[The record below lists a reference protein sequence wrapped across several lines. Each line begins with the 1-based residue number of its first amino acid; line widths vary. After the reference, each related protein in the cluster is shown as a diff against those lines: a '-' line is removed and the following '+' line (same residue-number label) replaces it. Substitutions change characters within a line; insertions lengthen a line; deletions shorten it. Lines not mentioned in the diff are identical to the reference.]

1 MTDASAGAVAMI
13 AADQLD
19 GALIRSLT
27 AEFDRRGVVHHA
39 EAASFSSEASPVR
52 AVRWWLSLTDS
63 DDDYGTQLINSLLED
78 AAEQMGGVDQTT
90 TTVLP
95 RQLDSSGTRMLIM
108 DVDSTLIDQEVI
120 DLLADHAG
128 RAAEV
133 AAVTERAM
141 RGELDFAESLH
152 ARVQTLAG
160 LPSSVLT
167 ETFSRVSATAGAAEL
182 IAAFSRDGHPVFAVS
197 GGFTQI
203 LAPLAQQLGLT
214 DFAANHLQLADDQ
227 LTGRVEGEVV
237 DRAVKRRRMQQWAA
251 EYAADAQNV
260 VAVGDGANDL
270 DMVTSAGVGVAFCA
284 KPALAEHADLVIRH
298 RNLELVG
305 YALGLSRKDAD
316 EY

>member
-19 GALIRSLT
+19 CALVRSLT
-27 AEFDRRGVVHHA
+27 AEFARRGVVHHA
-39 EAASFSSEASPVR
+39 EAASFTSATGPIR
-52 AVRWWLSLTDS
+52 AVRWWLSLADS

-78 AAEQMGGVDQTT
+78 AAEQLGGVEHTT

-95 RQLDSSGTRMLIM
+95 QQLRSAGTMMLIM

-120 DLLADHAG
+120 DILADHAG
-128 RAAEV
+128 RAPEV

-152 ARVQTLAG
+152 ARVQTLTG
-160 LPSSVLT
+160 LPESVLT
-167 ETFSRVSATAGAAEL
+167 ETFVRITPTAGAEDL
-182 IAAFSRDGHPVFAVS
+182 IGTFSRGGHPVFAVS

-214 DFAANHLQLADDQ
+214 DYAANHLELTDHR

-237 DRAVKRRRMQQWAA
+237 DRAVKRRRMLQWAN
-251 EYAADAQNV
+251 DHDVDVQNV

-270 DMVTSAGVGVAFCA
+270 DMVTSAGVGVSFCA
-284 KPALAEHADLVIRH
+284 KPALAERADLIIRH
-298 RNLELVG
+298 RNLDLVG
-305 YALGLSRKDAD
+305 YALGLSAKDTD
-316 EY
+316 ER